1 MIWLFLSSDKKQFE
15 EYKNILGKNSPKTL
29 KEFQEIKYNN
39 IKEWSLLKEKAS
51 INRKKQLHAINKY
64 ISSESYKIND
74 KLRNNLPLNDDKEF
88 INDLDKAL
96 DRMPIFKG
104 DLRRSLEFY
113 YEEDLEKFLSEH
125 EIGEKVTYKEY
136 LSTTKGNTYNS
147 DGQVQIYILNS
158 QKGRD
163 ISKYNDGEQEIL
175 YPRGSTFK
183 VSDIDKIENT
193 TYILLKEL

>member
-1 MIWLFLSSDKKQFE
+1 M
-15 EYKNILGKNSPKTL
+15 GKNSPKTL
-29 KEFQEIKYNN
+29 KDFQEIKYNN

-51 INRKKQLHAINKY
+51 INRNKQLHAINKY

-74 KLRNNLPLNDDKEF
+74 KLRNNLPLNDDDKEF

-96 DRMPIFKG
+96 ERMPMFKG
-104 DLRRSLEFY
+104 DVRRSLEFY
-113 YEEDLEKFLSEH
+113 HEEDLEKFLSEH

-147 DGQVQIYILNS
+147 DGQVQIYIFDS

-183 VSDIDKIENT
+183 VSEIDKLGST
-193 TYILLKEL
+193 THILLKEL

>member
-175 YPRGSTFK
+175 YPRGSKFK
-183 VSDIDKIENT
+183 VLEVEKIGNVTHIE
-193 TYILLKEL
+193 LKEL

>member
-1 MIWLFLSSDKKQFE
+1 M
-15 EYKNILGKNSPKTL
+15 GKNSPKTL

-175 YPRGSTFK
+175 YPRGSKFK
-183 VSDIDKIENT
+183 VLEVEKIGNVTHIE
-193 TYILLKEL
+193 LKEL